1 MDKQKLKGIW
11 IPVQILLDENLSDK
25 EKIIL
30 SIILYLSKETGS
42 CFASNKYLANIV
54 NVTSDR
60 ISKIVSMLHKK
71 KYIEVKLKYKL
82 QSKEVENRQIIPN
95 KSKMLLYTQSIGKNT
110 YSNRSKEPYP
120 VGENNKDIINNNINK
135 KIYNN
140 EKGTNRKIQFEYEQ
154 RDYSNLDF
162 SKFYA
167 NQVNTLE

>member
-1 MDKQKLKGIW
+1 
-11 IPVQILLDENLSDK
+11 
-25 EKIIL
+25 
-30 SIILYLSKETGS
+30 
-42 CFASNKYLANIV
+42 
-54 NVTSDR
+54 
-60 ISKIVSMLHKK
+60 
-71 KYIEVKLKYKL
+71 
-82 QSKEVENRQIIPN
+82 
-95 KSKMLLYTQSIGKNT
+95 MLLYTQSIGKNT

-167 NQVNTLE
+167 NQVNTLA